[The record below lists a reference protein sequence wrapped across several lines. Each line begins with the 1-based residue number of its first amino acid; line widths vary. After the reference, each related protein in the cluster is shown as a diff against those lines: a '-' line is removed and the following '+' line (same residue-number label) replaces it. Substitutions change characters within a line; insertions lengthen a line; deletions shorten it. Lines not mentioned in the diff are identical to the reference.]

1 VPLLVLVSVAV
12 VVGGLLAIRAALSHH
27 RQPGGPPCLA
37 TVGTASYPLDLE
49 QATNAT
55 TIAAVGKR
63 MGLPDHAVTIALA
76 AALQESKMYNLPGG
90 DLDSVGLFQQRPSQ
104 GWGTP
109 SQIMNPIYAASTFY
123 NHLAKVPGWQTMAVT
138 EAAQS
143 VQHSAAPDAYAGW
156 EPEARM
162 LAQVLTGET
171 PAGLACRF
179 QQSASGSSGS
189 GSSGSSVSSGS
200 SGTSGSAPSSALAT
214 AMTQEL
220 GSPATGVSVSSAR
233 GWTVASW
240 LVGHAQQYHIQSV
253 VYAGQTWT
261 PAQTAW
267 KPAAANTA
275 EVQFTVR

>member
-1 VPLLVLVSVAV
+1 LPLLLFVGVAV
-12 VVGGLLAIRAALSHH
+12 VVGAVLAIRAALSHH
-27 RQPGGPPCLA
+27 RQPSGPPCLA
-37 TVGTASYPLDLE
+37 TVGTSSYPLDLE

-55 TIAAVGKR
+55 TIAAVGKK

-76 AALQESKMYNLPGG
+76 AAFQESKMYNLPGG

-109 SQIMNPIYAASTFY
+109 SQIINPIYAASTFY
-123 NHLAKVPGWQTMAVT
+123 SHLAKVPGWQTMAVT

-156 EPEARM
+156 EPEARV

-179 QQSASGSSGS
+179 QQSGS
-189 GSSGSSVSSGS
+189 GPVSG
-200 SGTSGSAPSSALAT
+200 APSAALAT
-214 AMTQEL
+214 AMSQEL
-220 GSPATGVSVSSAR
+220 GPPSTGVSLSATR

-240 LVGHAQQYHIQSV
+240 LVGHAQQYHVQSV
-253 VYAGQTWT
+253 VFAGQTWT

-267 KPAAANTA
+267 KPGAANTA